1 MIYVIN
7 VTIFQERFSCRQTY
21 MEIDCTLDQEKEN
34 QSGRLWSS
42 TFTSR
47 RVKKHFPQPA
57 FLRFVQPSDKLL
69 NSRKARKKKKAVE
82 CYALIVLVIKIWS
95 TYRSVE
101 VNLEELFDNL
111 TTLI

>member
-21 MEIDCTLDQEKEN
+21 IEIDCTLDQEKEN

-47 RVKKHFPQPA
+47 RVKKHIPQPA
-57 FLRFVQPSDKLL
+57 FLRFVQPFDKLL

-82 CYALIVLVIKIWS
+82 SLRANSSRHQDMVYLSIC
-95 TYRSVE
+95 RSQ
-101 VNLEELFDNL
+101 LRGAFR
-111 TTLI
+111 